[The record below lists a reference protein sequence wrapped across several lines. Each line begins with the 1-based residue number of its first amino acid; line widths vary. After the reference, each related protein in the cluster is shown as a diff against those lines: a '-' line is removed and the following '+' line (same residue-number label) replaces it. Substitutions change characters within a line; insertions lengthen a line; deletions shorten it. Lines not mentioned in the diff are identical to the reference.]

1 VAINE
6 NIRIAVLR
14 WVGKGRPPT
23 EVFMSTITQHHL
35 ADELWK
41 RVPENYA
48 NPKHV
53 TQRGKPFAVY
63 GSDMARRVP
72 TELTFGKVKVV
83 VRIRESVATDQ
94 VEFGF
99 NRLRK
104 QIDYKSGREELVAET
119 DRR

>member
-1 VAINE
+1 
-6 NIRIAVLR
+6 
-14 WVGKGRPPT
+14 
-23 EVFMSTITQHHL
+23 
-35 ADELWK
+35 
-41 RVPENYA
+41 
-48 NPKHV
+48 
-53 TQRGKPFAVY
+53 
-63 GSDMARRVP
+63 
-72 TELTFGKVKVV
+72 V